1 MRGTGARGESSGE
14 VLAPLILGCISRGVG
29 IPGFPIVRLPHSQ
42 PAAAHP
48 AGGLISSGGQQQASE
63 SLAIVADRHRGGL
76 RRCPRLTAGVHLV
89 IVQLLVVV
97 RLLGVL
103 AACQVQ
109 LADRGRAVAGA
120 AGGVQG
126 GGTPPWEWVPPP
138 LLLPPDPT
146 DADHQRPPVR
156 PPFERA
162 HGPLSPLCMSM

>member
-1 MRGTGARGESSGE
+1 MRPAARA
-14 VLAPLILGCISRGVG
+14 AP
-29 IPGFPIVRLPHSQ
+29 SQ

-109 LADRGRAVAGA
+109 LADRGRAVAGG

-126 GGTPPWEWVPPP
+126 GGIPPWQCTP
-138 LLLPPDPT
+138 LPLPNRRPITTAPHQRELACPERAPALSLLPC
-146 DADHQRPPVR
+146 
-156 PPFERA
+156 E
-162 HGPLSPLCMSM
+162 